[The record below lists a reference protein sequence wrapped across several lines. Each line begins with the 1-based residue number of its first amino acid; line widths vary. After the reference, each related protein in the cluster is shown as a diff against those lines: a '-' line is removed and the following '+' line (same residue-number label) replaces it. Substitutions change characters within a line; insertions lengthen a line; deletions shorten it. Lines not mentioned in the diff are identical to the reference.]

1 MHVSIRAELEATV
14 KALVVVAWADGV
26 MHREEA
32 AILDAL
38 IVAFELDEHEA
49 ERLREFA
56 KSPRTLD
63 DLPKAQ
69 LGEGDRRALLRH
81 ALLITHADGHQS
93 AAEQAT
99 VRELARRL
107 EVPDRE
113 LDAIVAEAQRR
124 ASRLS
129 GLR

>member
-1 MHVSIRAELEATV
+1 
-14 KALVVVAWADGV
+14 

-32 AILDAL
+32 SILDAL
-38 IVAFELDEHEA
+38 VLAFELDEHDA
-49 ERLREFA
+49 ERLRAFA
-56 KSPRTLD
+56 KEPRTLD

-69 LGEGDRRALLRH
+69 LSDVDRRALLRH

-93 AAEQAT
+93 LAEQNT

-107 EVPDRE
+107 EVPDHDVE
-113 LDAIVAEAQRR
+113 SLLAEAQRR